1 MGSLPFPQNERER
14 LEKQLREKLN
24 AAEEAYYAASEEH
37 EKIRTEFRHMLD
49 HPDGAHAVHQAAKKE
64 RLALENYGHALKAFS
79 DLTVHGRRPISRGD
93 PKS

>member
-1 MGSLPFPQNERER
+1 MGSLPSPQNERER
-14 LEKQLREKLN
+14 LEKQLLEEMN
-24 AAEEAYYAASEEH
+24 AAKKAYRAASEEYD
-37 EKIRTEFRHMLD
+37 KVRTEFRHMLN

-79 DLTVHGRRPISRGD
+79 DLRVHGQRPISRGD